1 MVITITILI
10 YFNFKWGL
18 TVTNEVCVQKA
29 ALLGFIC
36 CGGVDV
42 VRGHVIRLL
51 RLRLWLYHC

>member
-1 MVITITILI
+1 MVVIFFT
-10 YFNFKWGL
+10 FKWGL

-29 ALLGFIC
+29 ALLGFIR